1 MPSRTVAVGQT
12 CGAQVTADM
21 NGHHAD
27 AGQHL
32 GKSDLEVLRTGE
44 R

>member
-1 MPSRTVAVGQT
+1 MA
-12 CGAQVTADM
+12 ADM

-32 GKSDLEVLRTGE
+32 GNSDLEVLRIGE